1 MIRCIA
7 VDDEAYAAEIIGTL
21 ISKTPFLELI
31 GTTTDPF
38 EGLKMV
44 QAGEVDLVFLDVQ
57 MPELSGIQFL
67 KICGDKCKV
76 ILTTAYSEYALAGFD
91 LDVVDYL
98 MKPVSYERFY
108 RAATKA
114 QMLIEGPKPAE
125 TPTNNLNLQPSNDFM
140 FIKGD
145 AKNRFIKVNY
155 HDILYV
161 EGMRNYLS
169 IFTKKQ
175 EREERI
181 IVYQTLRELE
191 NQLPH
196 PPFYRVH
203 KSYIVSL
210 EHIKMIEGNAIQIA
224 NQFIPISETYR
235 EEFFKVLKD

>member
-7 VDDEAYAAEIIGTL
+7 IDDEVYAAEIIGRL
-21 ISKTPFLELI
+21 VDKTPFLELVC
-31 GTTTDPF
+31 TTTDPF

-44 QAGEVDLVFLDVQ
+44 QDGEVDLVFLDIQ
-57 MPELSGIQFL
+57 MPELTGIQFL

-76 ILTTAYSEYALAGFD
+76 ILTTAYSEYALAGFE

-98 MKPVSYERFY
+98 MKPISYERFY
-108 RAATKA
+108 KAADKA
-114 QMLIEGPKPAE
+114 RRQIEAPNPAE
-125 TPTNNLNLQPSNDFM
+125 TQTNGALQPSNDFM

-145 AKNRFIKVNY
+145 AKNRFIKINY
-155 HDILYV
+155 NDILYV

-169 IFTKKQ
+169 IFTKQQDK
-175 EREERI
+175 EERI

-191 NQLPH
+191 NQLPR

-210 EHIKMIEGNAIQIA
+210 EHIKMVEGNSIQIA

-235 EEFFKVLKD
+235 EDFFKVLKD